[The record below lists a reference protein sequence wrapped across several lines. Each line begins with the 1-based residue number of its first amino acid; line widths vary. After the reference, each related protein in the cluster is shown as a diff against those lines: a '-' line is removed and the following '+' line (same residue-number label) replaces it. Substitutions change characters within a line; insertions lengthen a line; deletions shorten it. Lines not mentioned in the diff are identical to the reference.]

1 MKYIITF
8 LISLFLFSCSG
19 GGNKLNNS
27 ASDCEPRWY
36 AMKDVSFIKK
46 ILGKKDYK
54 SSKGVIYGKGFDR
67 AFDRNTAQELA
78 TANAKKNLLKELSED
93 VVNNMMSKATEGYSG
108 NTEYR
113 TRDIKRELEVSLAR
127 KCDMCFV
134 EKFEDCYNPSLKKWD
149 AYVLVELDFDN
160 WSNDKFKQLLEATA
174 LSSGSG
180 TNSND
185 EGLELNAP

>member
-1 MKYIITF
+1 MKYILTI
-8 LISLFLFSCSG
+8 LISMILYSCSG
-19 GGNKLNNS
+19 GSNKLNNS

-36 AMKDVSFIKK
+36 PMKDVSLIQK

-54 SSKGVIYGKGFDR
+54 SSKGIIYGKGFDR

-78 TANAKKNLLKELSED
+78 TANAKKNLLKELSEE
-93 VVNNMMSKATEGYSG
+93 VVNSLISNATEGYEG

-113 TRDIKRELEVSLAR
+113 TRDVKRGLEISLAR

-134 EKFEDCYNPSLKKWD
+134 EKFEDCYNPALKKWD

-160 WSNDKFKQLLEATA
+160 WTSDKFRELLEATSMSDKSDDKNNEN
-174 LSSGSG
+174 L
-180 TNSND
+180 D
-185 EGLELNAP
+185 INAP